1 MVKVLCCF
9 AILKKE
15 NSTIPF
21 ILDQLSIAVSTLS
34 THDALTFFWCIT
46 QVAPTRKEL
55 IVRVVDDIERRELTA
70 DQKRSF
76 LRNRSLV
83 DVEEL

>member
-1 MVKVLCCF
+1 M
-9 AILKKE
+9 
-15 NSTIPF
+15 
-21 ILDQLSIAVSTLS
+21 
-34 THDALTFFWCIT
+34 
-46 QVAPTRKEL
+46 RREL